1 MKGITIQISNCFNTI
16 EIDHDKF
23 KKLTEAVCRRFI
35 KPHAAT
41 TKYEISIALVGSDE
55 MLKIN
60 KKFLNRNSNTDVIS
74 FDLSEE
80 NQKSETRNRKW
91 KIRRQASCGENRK
104 LFEVVV
110 NAQKAADEA
119 KTRGHSTQ
127 AELALYI
134 IHGLLHNFGFDD
146 IEQNQAKKM
155 HEIED
160 QILQQQGFGA
170 VYRHQ

>member
-1 MKGITIQISNCFNTI
+1 MKGITIQISNRFNTI

-74 FDLSEE
+74 FDLSKKTK
-80 NQKSETRNRKW
+80 KSETDNCK
-91 KIRRQASCGENRK
+91 S
-104 LFEVVV
+104 FEVVV

-119 KTRGHSTQ
+119 KIRGHSTQ

-134 IHGLLHNFGFDD
+134 THGLLHNFGFDD
-146 IEQNQAKKM
+146 TEQSQAKKM

-170 VYRHQ
+170 VYGRQ